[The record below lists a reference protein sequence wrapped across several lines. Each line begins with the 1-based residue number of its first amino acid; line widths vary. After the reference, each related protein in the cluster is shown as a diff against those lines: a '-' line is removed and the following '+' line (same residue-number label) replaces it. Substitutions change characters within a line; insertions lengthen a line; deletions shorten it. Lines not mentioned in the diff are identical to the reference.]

1 MLIAGR
7 IEGDDLNGAAAISIV
22 LLIMTLVV
30 LPRSAACRAG
40 GRARGAIA
48 RASSRLERTA
58 LGARLASSRSATWRS
73 CSSPRSA
80 TSSTSTFE
88 HGIGA
93 AWDSVTTPEAQHAF
107 WLTLELVA
115 IAVPLN
121 TIFGVVMALALVR
134 SKWRGRG
141 FVNSL
146 IDLPFAISPVVVGLA
161 LILVYGRKGWFGQW
175 LIDNGIQVIFSFP
188 GMVLATIFVS
198 LPFVVREVMPV
209 LREVGT
215 DQEQAAATLG
225 ATGWQTFWRI
235 TLPAI
240 RWGVAYGVVLT
251 TARALGEFGAVS
263 VVSGHIR
270 GQTEIADPARRGPLP
285 VLRPHRRLRGVGRA
299 GAAGARHAAFH
310 EPDEA
315 KRRRRMSIAVENVTR
330 RFGDFVAV
338 DDVSLEVPAG
348 VADRSARPVAAAA
361 SRRCCG

>member
-1 MLIAGR
+1 MRGR
-7 IEGDDLNGAAAISIV
+7 FRAPSASDGRRATA
-22 LLIMTLVV
+22 
-30 LPRSAACRAG
+30 RSG
-40 GRARGAIA
+40 RGATLGLRFA
-48 RASSRLERTA
+48 A
-58 LGARLASSRSATWRS
+58 LGYLAILLVA
-73 CSSPRSA
+73 PVGFIFYK
-80 TSSTSTFE
+80 TFE

-93 AWDSVTTPEAQHAF
+93 AWDSITTPEAQHAF

-121 TIFGVVMALALVR
+121 TIFGVVMALSLVR

-141 FVNSL
+141 IVNSL

-225 ATGWQTFWRI
+225 ANGWQTFWRI

-270 GQTEIADPARRGPLP
+270 GQTETLTLQVEDRFQSFDLTGAYTAAV
-285 VLRPHRRLRGVGRA
+285 VLALLA
-299 GAAGARHAAFH
+299 LITLLSMNLM
-310 EPDEA
+310 
-315 KRRRRMSIAVENVTR
+315 KRK
-330 RFGDFVAV
+330 GDVA
-338 DDVSLEVPAG
+338 
-348 VADRSARPVAAAA
+348 
-361 SRRCCG
+361 